1 MSILFLASIAPSKL
15 FPTPMLADL
24 RSALHSSCERQKF
37 VTSFGFLALLV
48 GYFPLL
54 LLLNYGLEMPNDVLM
69 MSLQLLGVAIL
80 FFLASSSRQ
89 KIAEVLDASSLCHA
103 VPVMTASF
111 VVEAF
116 SDFLPVIL
124 TPPPNLQTRS

>member
-1 MSILFLASIAPSKL
+1 
-15 FPTPMLADL
+15 MLADL

>member
-1 MSILFLASIAPSKL
+1 MSILFLACISLSKL

-24 RSALHSSCERQKF
+24 RSALHSSGERQKF
-37 VTSFGFLALLV
+37 ISSFGFLALLL

-54 LLLNYGLEMPNDVLM
+54 LLLNYGLDMPNDVLV
-69 MSLQLLGVAIL
+69 MSLQLLGAAVL

-89 KIAEVLDASSLCHA
+89 KISEVLDASSVCHA
-103 VPVMTASF
+103 VPVMTTSF

-116 SDFLPVIL
+116 SDFLPVVL